1 METKKIGFETE
12 VRTFDEVPVWID
24 QDITVADVVAIAEG
38 GCASGAYMPA
48 VTYHEARK
56 TMHEHGDE
64 VLEYLDDL
72 DLDGEIYRLPEPGS
86 PLAGGYSFTWGGIA
100 VHFLSCA
107 VEWWACD
114 IFHKLCELDGIE

>member
-1 METKKIGFETE
+1 MEKIEIGFETE

-24 QDITVADVVAIAEG
+24 QNITVADVVAIAEG

-64 VLEYLDDL
+64 VLEYLGDL
-72 DLDGEIYRLPEPGS
+72 GAFEFGD
-86 PLAGGYSFTWGGIA
+86 SFTWSEIA

-107 VEWWACD
+107 VEWWACT

>member
-24 QDITVADVVAIAEG
+24 QDITVADVVAIAEH

-56 TMHEHGDE
+56 TMDEHGDE
-64 VLEYLDDL
+64 VLEYLDDN
-72 DLDGEIYRLPEPGS
+72 DLDGEIYKLPDPHNN
-86 PLAGGYSFTWGGIA
+86 PNGYSFTWGGIA
-100 VHFLSCA
+100 VHFVSCA